1 MIRLQRETTMRLETC
16 LKLLTVAGFAALVG
30 CATAAPPLSADA
42 QVDEM
47 IIRCKARQNT
57 PAKPPHMGAGTDGG
71 SLSKEMAQQAYLAA
85 LNPLRSAE
93 GLAALERRTRN
104 AVDPISQFCTLEG
117 LVRTDP
123 DRARKVWAELQSNPN
138 LAYFV
143 LRDDYLREA
152 LKPYPGNPV
161 R

>member
-1 MIRLQRETTMRLETC
+1 MQALRETTMRIAPC
-16 LKLLTVAGFAALVG
+16 LKLSTVAAFTVLVG
-30 CATAAPPLSADA
+30 CTAPGPTLSADA

-57 PAKPPHMGAGTDGG
+57 PARPGHMGGGTDGAT
-71 SLSKEMAQQAYLAA
+71 LSKEMTQQAYLAA
-85 LNPLRSAE
+85 LNPLRSDE

-123 DRARKVWAELQSNPN
+123 DRARKVWTELQNNPN

>member
-1 MIRLQRETTMRLETC
+1 MQALPEASMRIESVLM
-16 LKLLTVAGFAALVG
+16 LSFIAGLSALVA
-30 CATAAPPLSADA
+30 CAPAPVRSADA

-71 SLSKEMAQQAYLAA
+71 SLSKEMTQQAYLAA
-85 LNPLRSAE
+85 LNPLRSDE
-93 GLAALERRTRN
+93 GLLALERRTRN
-104 AVDPISQFCTLEG
+104 ALDPISQFCTLEG

-123 DRARKVWAELQSNPN
+123 DRARKVWTELQNNPN

-152 LKPYPGNPV
+152 LKPYPNNPV

>member
-1 MIRLQRETTMRLETC
+1 MKAQRETTMRIDHC
-16 LKLLTVAGFAALVG
+16 LKLLTVAGFTALVG
-30 CATAAPPLSADA
+30 CTTPGPELSADA

-57 PAKPPHMGAGTDGG
+57 PARPPHMGAGTDGA
-71 SLSKEMAQQAYLAA
+71 SLSKEMTQQAYLAA
-85 LNPLRSAE
+85 LNPLRSEA

-104 AVDPISQFCTLEG
+104 ALDPISQFCTLEG

-123 DRARKVWAELQSNPN
+123 DRARKVWTELQDNPN